1 MVLILFQDSNMYK
14 QMAKSKKH
22 NKLVKDY
29 DAQKSIHLS
38 KLATQMLK
46 NDDKNQ
52 RLKDKKINS
61 NFLNLF

>member
-1 MVLILFQDSNMYK
+1 
-14 QMAKSKKH
+14 MAKSKKH